1 MSGQAGPRL
10 AVGPQDLSGGQ
21 GTGSCPTPGHSTNEL
36 KSREDPCGGTGLA
49 GAAPLKG
56 GAWGRGVPGLGVITG
71 REEGD
76 PSLLPRYRLAYPGS
90 LPQSQAVQCPCPDL
104 EAPWGSGAEGQHAGQ
119 GWNVSLLWLAVDS
132 GPPGSGAHEGMY
144 GGYHTSI
151 GLRLPKEA
159 PVPPSCGF
167 SAPAGKGSSL
177 FQASRERG
185 GGRIP
190 WDAGGW
196 RVVEGVLR
204 GGSPWPGKGAEAN
217 RGFLLQN

>member
-21 GTGSCPTPGHSTNEL
+21 GTRSCPTPGPSTNEL

-49 GAAPLKG
+49 GAAPFKG
-56 GAWGRGVPGLGVITG
+56 GAEGGVFLGWVSSRGGKKETPASCP
-71 REEGD
+71 E
-76 PSLLPRYRLAYPGS
+76 YRLAYPGS

-104 EAPWGSGAEGQHAGQ
+104 EAPWGSGAKGQHAGQ

-144 GGYHTSI
+144 GGSHTSI
-151 GLRLPKEA
+151 GLRLLKEA
-159 PVPPSCGF
+159 LVLPTVGSVPPLGKAVFPFPSVLGARWGPDTLGF
-167 SAPAGKGSSL
+167 
-177 FQASRERG
+177 
-185 GGRIP
+185 
-190 WDAGGW
+190 GGW
-196 RVVEGVLR
+196 GGEGSLR
-204 GGSPWPGKGAEAN
+204 GRSPRPEKGAEAN